1 MFLAVWGGRVGTFGG
16 HSHLSFCEPNK
27 RVLGNFP
34 GGPVVKNP
42 SCKAGHTDLI
52 PGQGTKIP
60 HAWDQLSP
68 VTQMKDPAT
77 KILSV
82 ATETQGSQINKL
94 KKIASECFSPCNF
107 LPPPYGLLCL
117 YVRQNA
123 DFGRSLPTGIS
134 LLILDCAGASLLLR
148 RLSLVVGSGG
158 SSLVTVRGLLLLQ
171 SMGHGLQ

>member
-1 MFLAVWGGRVGTFGG
+1 M
-16 HSHLSFCEPNK
+16 
-27 RVLGNFP
+27 
-34 GGPVVKNP
+34 VKNP

>member
-1 MFLAVWGGRVGTFGG
+1 MFLTVWGGRLGIFGG

-27 RVLGNFP
+27 TVLGNFP

-42 SCKAGHTDLI
+42 SCNAGDTDLI
-52 PGQGTKIP
+52 PGQGAKIP
-60 HAWDQLSP
+60 HAQDQLSP

-77 KILSV
+77 KIPSV
-82 ATETQGSQINKL
+82 ATEIQGSQINRF
-94 KKIASECFSPCNF
+94 KKRAPECFSPCNF
-107 LPPPYGLLCL
+107 LPPPCGLLSL
-117 YVRQNA
+117 YVKQTA

-134 LLILDCAGASLLLR
+134 LLILGCAEASLLLH

-158 SSLVTVRGLLLLQ
+158 SSLVTVRGFLLLQ

>member
-1 MFLAVWGGRVGTFGG
+1 M
-16 HSHLSFCEPNK
+16 SFCEPNK